1 MDGKSN
7 VRKEAAGK
15 ARNEPRRQGRREG
28 RKEEAGKKWGRVE
41 EGLKGRRQKKE
52 GTE

>member
-15 ARNEPRRQGRREG
+15 ARKEPRRQGRREG
-28 RKEEAGKKWGRVE
+28 RKEERKGRKEEAGKNG
-41 EGLKGRRQKKE
+41 EGWKKV
-52 GTE
+52 